1 MTETKAD
8 LLKRQGLLTYSPP
21 LPRLIPFTEKDARD
35 HWLSMITPTTPSYA
49 IQRRLA
55 RTERIPMVD
64 RVVRWIR
71 RVKP

>member
-1 MTETKAD
+1 MTEAKAD
-8 LLKRQGLLTYSPP
+8 LLKEQGLLTYSAPE
-21 LPRLIPFTEKDARD
+21 PRLIPFTKRDELD
-35 HWLSMITPTTPSYA
+35 HWRAMITPTTPSYS

-55 RTERIPMVD
+55 RTERTLLVD